1 MARKLSGRET
11 AFIAGLAVLAA
22 AWMWHSWTA
31 EAPEAGGAVKKA
43 EGKGGVAVA
52 EAPVVH
58 LDLLDR
64 ALVKY
69 DATGRDLF
77 RYQPRPPS
85 WAEVKRLKAEAEKVR
100 QSQIAMAKQEAIR
113 LAEQAKRDA
122 ELAAYNAAHPPPPIP
137 PPPPTPPVVTFQFI
151 GYVGPAND
159 RVAAFLQNQ
168 DTIIAKTGDVVAKDF
183 KIQEIRY
190 ESVILAF
197 TDPRFQGQSRELP
210 LYRGSR

>member
-31 EAPEAGGAVKKA
+31 EAPEAGGTVKKA
-43 EGKGGVAVA
+43 DAKDAPKFG

-58 LDLLDR
+58 LDQLDR

-85 WAEVKRLKAEAEKVR
+85 WAEVKRLKAEAEKAR
-100 QSQIAMAKQEAIR
+100 LAQIAAEKEAAKRA
-113 LAEQAKRDA
+113 AEQAERDK
-122 ELAAYNAAHPPPPIP
+122 EQQIYLAAHPPPPAA
-137 PPPPTPPVVTFQFI
+137 PTPPAVTFQFI

>member
-1 MARKLSGRET
+1 MARALSRREIL
-11 AFIAGLAVLAA
+11 AVGGLAVLAA

-31 EAPEAGGAVKKA
+31 EAPEAGGTVKKA
-43 EGKGGVAVA
+43 DAKDAPKFG
-52 EAPVVH
+52 EAPVVR
-58 LDLLDR
+58 LDQLDR

-85 WAEVKRLKAEAEKVR
+85 WAEVKRLKAEAEKAR
-100 QSQIAMAKQEAIR
+100 LAQIAAQKEAAKRA
-113 LAEQAKRDA
+113 AEQAEQDRIQA
-122 ELAAYNAAHPPPPIP
+122 EYIAAHPQPPPKPQP
-137 PPPPTPPVVTFQFI
+137 PAVTFQFI
-151 GYVGPAND
+151 GFVGPPND

-168 DTIIAKTGDVVAKDF
+168 DTIVAKTGDVIAKDF

-197 TDPRFQGQSRELP
+197 TDPKFQGQSRELP
-210 LYRGSR
+210 LFRGAR

>member
-31 EAPEAGGAVKKA
+31 EAPEAGGSVKKA
-43 EGKGGVAVA
+43 DAKDAPKFG

-58 LDLLDR
+58 LDQLDR

-85 WAEVKRLKAEAEKVR
+85 WAEVKRLKAEAAEARRLQAEAEKR
-100 QSQIAMAKQEAIR
+100 AKIEAEARAKEQER
-113 LAEQAKRDA
+113 LQA
-122 ELAAYNAAHPPPPIP
+122 ELALH
-137 PPPPTPPVVTFQFI
+137 PPTPAPPQPPAVTFQFI

-168 DTIIAKTGDVVAKDF
+168 DTIIAKTGEIVAKDF

>member
-11 AFIAGLAVLAA
+11 AFIAGLAILAA

-31 EAPEAGGAVKKA
+31 EAPEAGGIVKKSEA
-43 EGKGGVAVA
+43 KGAVALA

-58 LDLLDR
+58 LDQLDR

-69 DATGRDLF
+69 DDTGRDLF

-85 WAEVKRLKAEAEKVR
+85 WAEVRRLKAEAEKAR
-100 QSQIAMAKQEAIR
+100 QAQIAAEQAVAIR
-113 LAEQAKRDA
+113 AADQAKRDA
-122 ELAAYNAAHPPPPIP
+122 EQAAYLAAHPLPPVPPPA
-137 PPPPTPPVVTFQFI
+137 PTPPTVTFQFI

-168 DTIIAKTGDVVAKDF
+168 DTIVAKTGEVIAKDF